1 MIFEE
6 YMLYYLE
13 SEFTRQSK
21 LEIEA
26 ELNSARKWISEDL
39 ELDYSRTR
47 LGRYIDYLQGKEKL
61 DSLDDFRQYILVAR
75 EVHDLLRVFRA
86 FIGSVDPEVKS
97 KIETALSGQHF
108 RYQAAKEELDRS
120 RDYLHELSIASRFK
134 DNGLSVDIQENC
146 DVIARYEKYTVFI
159 ECKRIKSEIQL
170 FKRFKKAEKQLKD
183 RIGSSQKNKIGFIA
197 LDITDL
203 VIIDDV
209 LHEYASVNQL
219 REYFYNKLKVYVA
232 QHKSK
237 IKSYVG
243 RATKSVLF
251 SVNGFGYVKGK
262 GVVNATTFY
271 AVGCESNPKDFKN
284 NDNILKKVV

>member
-1 MIFEE
+1 MIFEG

-13 SEFTRQSK
+13 SEFTRKSK

-26 ELNSARKWISEDL
+26 DLDSARKWISEEL
-39 ELDYSRTR
+39 ELDFRRTR

-61 DSLDDFRQYILVAR
+61 DSLDDFRQYILIAR
-75 EVHDLLRVFRA
+75 EVHDLLRVFRS
-86 FIGSVDPEVKS
+86 FIGSVDLEVKS

-134 DNGLSVDIQENC
+134 DNGLSVDIRGQC
-146 DVIARYEKYTVFI
+146 DVIVRYEKYTVFI

-183 RIGSSQKNKIGFIA
+183 RIGNSHKNKIGYIA

-203 VIIDDV
+203 IIVDDV
-209 LHEYASVNQL
+209 LLEYPSANQL
-219 REYFYNKLKVYVA
+219 KEYFYNKLKIYVE
-232 QHKSK
+232 QHKIK
-237 IKSYVG
+237 IKNYVG
-243 RATKSVLF
+243 RTTKSVLF
-251 SVNGFGYVKGK
+251 SVNGFGYVKDK
-262 GVVNATTFY
+262 GVINTTIFY
-271 AVGCESNPKDFKN
+271 AVGCESSPKDFKN
-284 NDNILKKVV
+284 NDNILKKAL